1 MLKILF
7 ASSEVQP
14 IIKTGGL
21 ADVSG
26 ALPVALKKM
35 RHDIRIIMPAYGDA
49 MQKIKRVKKVA
60 QLRLPGLPGYINIL
74 EKKLPNNSVKVY
86 FVDYGPAFE
95 RDGNPYVDKNGDPW
109 PDNAERFALELS
121 GFTEGFESLRWLH

>member
-26 ALPVALKKM
+26 ALPAALKTNFKA
-35 RHDIRIIMPAYGDA
+35 HAASSATTTTWPAW
-49 MQKIKRVKKVA
+49 
-60 QLRLPGLPGYINIL
+60 LRQYP
-74 EKKLPNNSVKVY
+74 
-86 FVDYGPAFE
+86 
-95 RDGNPYVDKNGDPW
+95 
-109 PDNAERFALELS
+109 
-121 GFTEGFESLRWLH
+121 